1 MSNQEHVCIVI
12 TKSNMGGAQKYV
24 LTLATELKAKGM
36 RVSVLAGGDGELFD
50 ELGRSGIEYFKL
62 GNSQRDISISKEFA
76 LAKELYAT
84 LKKLKPDVL
93 HLNSSK
99 LGVMGSVIGKLA
111 GIRTVVFTAHGWA
124 FNENRPTYQKIAFY
138 ILYWITV
145 MICDKTICVS
155 NKTREQIT
163 ILPFMSDRTA
173 VIHNAVQSPVFIPK
187 EAARQELSERFPFL
201 DTTKK
206 WLVVLA
212 ELHPIKGHDI
222 LLQALKRMRLELEG
236 YQIVCMGSGEAE
248 LALKNLVRQNT
259 LENQVFFTGSVRNA
273 AQYLQAFEASI
284 LPSRSE
290 AMPLSIIE
298 SGLAGT
304 LVIASDV
311 GGIPEIVSDG
321 ITGFL
326 FERENAEQLEQKIR
340 YVTALSD
347 SERNE
352 ITKNLHKKIS
362 SDLSVEKMMDQT
374 LSVYNVHI

>member
-1 MSNQEHVCIVI
+1 MSNQEHVCIAI

-24 LTLATELKAKGM
+24 LTLATELKTRGM

-124 FNENRPTYQKIAFY
+124 FNENRPAYQKIAFY